1 LTDDL
6 ESDGTPVISVKDY
19 KMFFG
24 TVLVNNVEKLSLI
37 RKIKFDKKGV
47 LATTDL
53 QSEKFELTLN
63 LIKSDSILENFN
75 FNNLNNA
82 FNSYLPLKKAKFED
96 VKKLLK
102 YGLIP
107 ENYKFYSTLFSFDSN
122 TKVSKTKNKIEL
134 SLENEIV
141 FYCSCKSKCIR
152 LCDCEKSGK
161 NVMKTVNAIHLNV
174 KTSLKFQNKFL

>member
-24 TVLVNNVEKLSLI
+24 TVLVNNVEKISQI

-47 LATTDL
+47 FATTNL

-82 FNSYLPLKKAKFED
+82 YNSYLPLKKAKFED

-102 YGLIP
+102 YVLSP
-107 ENYKFYSTLFSFDSN
+107 ENCKFYSTLFSFDSN
-122 TKVSKTKNKIEL
+122 TKVSQTKNKIEL

-141 FYCSCKSKCIR
+141 FHCSCKSKCIR
-152 LCDCEKSGK
+152 LCDCKK
-161 NVMKTVNAIHLNV
+161 KWQKM
-174 KTSLKFQNKFL
+174 

>member
-1 LTDDL
+1 MTDDL

-24 TVLVNNVEKLSLI
+24 TVLVNNVEKLSQI
-37 RKIKFDKKGV
+37 RTIKFDKKVV

-96 VKKLLK
+96 VK
-102 YGLIP
+102 
-107 ENYKFYSTLFSFDSN
+107 NYWN
-122 TKVSKTKNKIEL
+122 M
-134 SLENEIV
+134 
-141 FYCSCKSKCIR
+141 C
-152 LCDCEKSGK
+152 
-161 NVMKTVNAIHLNV
+161 
-174 KTSLKFQNKFL
+174 